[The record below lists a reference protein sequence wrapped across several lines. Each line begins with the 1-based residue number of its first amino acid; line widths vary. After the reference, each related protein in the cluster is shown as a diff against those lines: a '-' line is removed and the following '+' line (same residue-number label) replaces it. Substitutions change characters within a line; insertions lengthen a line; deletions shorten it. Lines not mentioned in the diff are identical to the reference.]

1 MNFQINR
8 CIFLSQFLSQKLKSN
23 PLNFLLAIF
32 FSLPKLRTLLDNI
45 WKTIKAIITTTT
57 RLFTYLAISTFLESK
72 SVQIAGRM
80 RTEST
85 LFPTPSPD
93 IKSSLATG
101 VTYAVYTGEAAGGG
115 GGRATREGMPR
126 QENQCHVESGYIHT
140 YIHVACKGNRF
151 ADGLSLD
158 GAFVRAG
165 KVFSLQSDALRAT
178 VTRGREAVRG
188 GRRRKEEVSSRYT
201 PPSLPSSPR
210 FLISFS
216 SSLESF
222 PVGVRQP
229 AIPFPPILPAPWFS
243 NEFAIH
249 RARSRG
255 IGRIWIIRFP
265 RL

>member
-178 VTRGREAVRG
+178 VTRGSSEGRK
-188 GRRRKEEVSSRYT
+188 RRRKEEVSSRYT

>member
-85 LFPTPSPD
+85 PFPTPSPD

-178 VTRGREAVRG
+178 VTRGSSERRK
-188 GRRRKEEVSSRYT
+188 RRRKEEVSSRYT

>member
-23 PLNFLLAIF
+23 PLNFPLAIF

-101 VTYAVYTGEAAGGG
+101 VTYAVYTGEAAEGGG

-178 VTRGREAVRG
+178 VTRGREAVRRGRGG
-188 GRRRKEEVSSRYT
+188 GRRRYRAVT
-201 PPSLPSSPR
+201 HHPPSLPPLGSWFHSAPPLNPSRSVFANRRFR
-210 FLISFS
+210 FLQ
-216 SSLESF
+216 SF
-222 PVGVRQP
+222 PPRDSRMSLPSTVRGVE
-229 AIPFPPILPAPWFS
+229 ASGGF
-243 NEFAIH
+243 E
-249 RARSRG
+249 
-255 IGRIWIIRFP
+255 
-265 RL
+265 